1 MLIQL
6 SSVSEKLFQSQLPA
20 SAVFFSVVVLFIWSL
35 FPLIGFYLAKYFKAQ
50 GRANNIALLIYGV
63 GVGLL
68 ENSFY
73 YFDLLTKEQTV
84 IGTVI
89 VFLLFFAGAYLMP
102 KRNVVAVCEHK
113 M

>member
-20 SAVFFSVVVLFIWSL
+20 SAVFFSVVVFFIWSL

-50 GRANNIALLIYGV
+50 GQASNIVLFVYGV
-63 GVGLL
+63 GVGLI
-68 ENSFY
+68 ENSLY

-84 IGTVI
+84 ISTVI
-89 VFLLFFAGAYLMP
+89 VCILFFIGAYLMP
-102 KRNVVAVCEHK
+102 KPNAVLASENS
-113 M
+113 